1 MEVTDQAAR
10 GREAT
15 DRKGIAVEGKEL
27 DVQPFE
33 DEQEAHVRE
42 DIQCPDIGRPIGVNQ
57 TSAKGKETR
66 EDLQKMI
73 WTEEEG
79 SAVDREGQSQRVLC
93 LRVARGGGESE
104 GKECEEESSD
114 SDGNEC
120 CETKKKATGTG
131 ERSDGQ
137 EATVVDQKIES
148 EDKSERSKE
157 MFEKDKHRE
166 GDREEE
172 ILPLGRLVRS
182 ERRDRERETERQRET
197 ERERQ
202 RERET
207 ERERR
212 EGIYSFGEV

>member
-1 MEVTDQAAR
+1 
-10 GREAT
+10 
-15 DRKGIAVEGKEL
+15 
-27 DVQPFE
+27 
-33 DEQEAHVRE
+33 
-42 DIQCPDIGRPIGVNQ
+42 VNQ

-79 SAVDREGQSQRVLC
+79 SAVDREGQSQRMLC
-93 LRVARGGGESE
+93 LRVTRGGGESE
-104 GKECEEESSD
+104 GKECEEESGD

-197 ERERQ
+197 ERD

-207 ERERR
+207 ERERQR
-212 EGIYSFGEV
+212 ERGERVFTLLAKSRHRMRIPRSMALYWKWILSTRRRPALATVKR